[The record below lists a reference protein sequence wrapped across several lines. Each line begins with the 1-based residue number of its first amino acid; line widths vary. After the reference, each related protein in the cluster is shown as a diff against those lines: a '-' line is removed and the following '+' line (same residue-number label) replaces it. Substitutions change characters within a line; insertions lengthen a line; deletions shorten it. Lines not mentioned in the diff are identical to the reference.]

1 MPIESIV
8 TIVLS
13 ILGAL
18 TSTKAWE
25 YWKHRNEMKAEQ
37 KLVDQKE
44 SNLYRD
50 ELRKEVSD
58 LRQRLDSANLKIVEL
73 TKRLAEMAVRVE
85 FLERENHTLRGV
97 QAK

>member
-1 MPIESIV
+1 
-8 TIVLS
+8 
-13 ILGAL
+13 
-18 TSTKAWE
+18 
-25 YWKHRNEMKAEQ
+25 MKAEQ